1 MSIRVPRPTII
12 FTLALP
18 VVLALLAGCGGQ
30 PASETPAE
38 TATST
43 PAAPPAASADS
54 VPPPPSKYDSGPRA
68 GESPVNAALASQGE
82 RLFTAK
88 GCMVCHGFGTKITC
102 PDLNGASMRRTAE
115 WMEHQI
121 LHPEVMVKEDRIAWE
136 LRKGYPLAM
145 TNMNV
150 KPEEAR
156 ALIEYI
162 KKKDKES
169 GAKPAS

>member
-1 MSIRVPRPTII
+1 MNLHVLRAA
-12 FTLALP
+12 TLPAVAL
-18 VVLALLAGCGGQ
+18 LALLAGCGAQ

-38 TATST
+38 TATAT
-43 PAAPPAASADS
+43 PATTPETSAEAM
-54 VPPPPSKYDSGPRA
+54 PPPSKYDSGPRA
-68 GESPVNAALASQGE
+68 GESPVDAVLAAQGE
-82 RLFTAK
+82 KLFTSK
-88 GCMVCHGFGTKITC
+88 GCVACHAFGRKVTC

-136 LRKGYPLAM
+136 LRKGFPVPM

-156 ALIEYI
+156 ALIEFI
-162 KKKDKES
+162 KKKDKDA
-169 GAKPAS
+169 GATPAS